1 LTDSIAHFGRV
12 EIMDSGFCVL
22 KALIKLASV
31 GVFASAEIKKRR
43 YWPKYI
49 DGGAIDTHFEVNEIG
64 TTDSL
69 PGLLDG
75 VPFRIYCMKEED
87 YVMKLMAT
95 NGTLRPIV
103 EGKTQQ
109 SITRRHSQWEN
120 VSFQYTGPFS
130 ITLNTVTRLTATTTS
145 GNLQS
150 HWRSQSTQ
158 RTGH

>member
-1 LTDSIAHFGRV
+1 
-12 EIMDSGFCVL
+12 MDSGFCVL

-69 PGLLDG
+69 PRVLDG

-95 NGTLRPIV
+95 SGALRPIE
-103 EGKTQQ
+103 EGKTQR
-109 SITRRHSQWEN
+109 S
-120 VSFQYTGPFS
+120 
-130 ITLNTVTRLTATTTS
+130 VT
-145 GNLQS
+145 
-150 HWRSQSTQ
+150 
-158 RTGH
+158 